1 MKKTQIKGLAWK
13 IERFDM
19 RIEEKRGKDKLEIGL
34 HMHHP
39 STEGP
44 PRRF

>member
-13 IERFDM
+13 IERFGM
-19 RIEEKRGKDKLEIGL
+19 KIEEKRGKDKLEIGFYV
-34 HMHHP
+34 HRP

-44 PRRF
+44 SRRF